1 VFNRPCLDCGVLTN
15 KNNRCEKHQAIYQ
28 ANIDAKKASKRAH
41 YKGDYQTRAKQVR
54 DSASICWLCGK
65 GYRDGDPWTADHV
78 VPAQADSVLLPA
90 HRSCNS
96 SRGNKEP
103 KKIN

>member
-15 KNNRCEKHQAIYQ
+15 KNNRCEKHQALQQ
-28 ANIDAKKASKRAH
+28 AKIDAKRADKRAH
-41 YKGDYQTRAKQVR
+41 YKGDYQRRAKQVR
-54 DSASICWLCGK
+54 ENASVCWLCGE

-78 VPAQADSVLLPA
+78 YQSEVNSPLLAA

-96 SRGNKEP
+96 RRGNREP
-103 KKIN
+103 KKLD